1 MKITRYSTRPARIE
15 MLPLIDIVFLLLVF
29 FIYAMLSMTV
39 HQGMQLDLPESSQA
53 TKTEETPLTLSLR
66 RSVSPSALDT
76 ALESELEPALEIFLN
91 KTPISLAE
99 LHEHLPATDEQ
110 GGPAQEILVFA
121 EENVSYQQLFQVL
134 DELKRAGM
142 TKISLQANPE

>member
-1 MKITRYSTRPARIE
+1 MKITRYNTRPARIE

-53 TKTEETPLTLSLR
+53 TKTEETVLTLSLR
-66 RSVSPSALDT
+66 TSQTASALGP
-76 ALESELEPALEIFLN
+76 EQELEIFLN
-91 KTPISLAE
+91 KTPVPLAE
-99 LHEHLPATDEQ
+99 LHEHLPGTAEQ
-110 GGPAQEILVFA
+110 GGSAGEILVFA

-134 DELKRAGM
+134 DELQRAGM

>member
-1 MKITRYSTRPARIE
+1 

-66 RSVSPSALDT
+66 TSQSAS
-76 ALESELEPALEIFLN
+76 APGSELESVLEPKLEVFLN

-99 LHEHLPATDEQ
+99 LHEHLPARDEK
-110 GGPAQEILVFA
+110 GGPSQEILVFA

-142 TKISLQANPE
+142 TKIFLQANLE